1 MKYIFSFNHKIMK
14 KKSYL
19 FIILTLATILIICII
34 CSSKEEFEIINTDS
48 NATTN
53 NAVSTTN
60 INTSVTNTQTSI
72 EDPTKQQDN
81 QKGTNQIVALE
92 SKNIVEKGNPPLLE
106 PKKRKRITMPN
117 TSTPVYFNDVWS
129 EAYNIPSAYLDLLED
144 TSG

>member
-1 MKYIFSFNHKIMK
+1 MK

-19 FIILTLATILIICII
+19 FIILILATILLICTF
-34 CSSKEEFEIINTDS
+34 CPSKEEFQTNTD
-48 NATTN
+48 NNTATTLQTTHDTE
-53 NAVSTTN
+53 STAN

-72 EDPTKQQDN
+72 EDPTLSSMKQQDN
-81 QKGTNQIVALE
+81 KTGTNQMVALE

-106 PKKRKRITMPN
+106 PKKIDRTAMPN
-117 TSTPVYFNDVWS
+117 SFAPISKNEVWS